1 LQRIDFSKLASS
13 YHKMENE
20 IIKSPSTGN
29 RERQK
34 SISWMLTL
42 SLVITIGLIS
52 TAMIAAMYL
61 YRVKTAKEEL
71 NQQADEL
78 LVYLI
83 GIVERPLWDMNEQD
97 IITIGKVISRNELI
111 NNVTIKD
118 SYGRMLYKFDREP
131 RPNLIKRFGRVNHA
145 ESFVGDVF
153 LALNRKTYDESSG
166 EMLLSSLLI
175 VSVTTLILIVA
186 TGFLV
191 RRFLKGPLSSL
202 NAIVDA
208 YAAGV
213 YEYEPTNIPYEEFQS
228 FGRVLKEMG
237 RKITE
242 HIQKV
247 KQAEEKYRNIF
258 ENAVEGIFQS
268 TIDGRY
274 LSASPSF
281 AHMTGYDSP
290 EELIGSITDI
300 RDQCYVNPKDRD
312 AFVRLLIENETVK
325 GFEVQQYRKDRSTL
339 WMSIS
344 GRLIRN
350 DQGLPQYIEGFSI
363 DITNRKNLETQL
375 RQVQKMEAIGTLA
388 GGIAHDFKN
397 ILGVIIGCTELS
409 MVKTPESNDA
419 RIYMGKVL
427 EAGKRATKLVNQI
440 LTFSRQSESEIKPI
454 YLGRMVKE
462 TLKFIRATLPATI
475 EIREEII
482 TESGPALAD
491 PTQVHQVL
499 MNLCTNAAHS
509 MQPRGGVLEVRLTE
523 VELPSGDIDRPA
535 DSKLQPYVELCI
547 IDTGH
552 GMTAETLERIFDPFF
567 TTKPVGEGTGLGLS
581 VVHGIVKK
589 HNGLISVK
597 SEPGKGSV
605 FRIYFPRIDTRLLSV
620 EDKQNVE
627 FSKGAERILLVD
639 DEQLLVDTLKEMLKD
654 LGYSVTA
661 TNRSLD
667 AHKMFRADP
676 KSFDLVMTDLTM
688 PDMTGIDLAREINRI
703 DPDMPIILCTGFSE
717 LIQPD
722 QARAAGIREI
732 LFKPVI
738 RSQLSVAVRKVLE

>member
-1 LQRIDFSKLASS
+1 
-13 YHKMENE
+13 MENE
-20 IIKSPSTGN
+20 IIKSPSIDN
-29 RERQK
+29 RERKK

-42 SLVITIGLIS
+42 SLVLTIGLIS
-52 TAMIAAMYL
+52 TAMITAMYL

-78 LVYLI
+78 LVYLV

-97 IITIGKVISRNELI
+97 IMTIGKVISRNELV
-111 NNVTIKD
+111 NNVAIKD
-118 SYGRMLYKFDREP
+118 AYGRMIYKFDREP
-131 RPNLIKRFGRVNHA
+131 QLNLIKRFGRVNHDG
-145 ESFVGDVF
+145 SFVGEIF
-153 LALNRKTYDESSG
+153 LALNRKTYDDSSG

-175 VSVTTLILIVA
+175 VSVTTIILIVA

-202 NAIVDA
+202 NAIVDT

-213 YEYEPTNIPYEEFQS
+213 YEYEPKNIPYEEFQS
-228 FGRVLKEMG
+228 FWRVIKEMG

-268 TIDGRY
+268 TIEGRY

-290 EELIGSITDI
+290 EELIASITDI
-300 RDQCYVNPKDRD
+300 RNHCYINPKDRD

-344 GRLIRN
+344 GRLISN
-350 DQGLPQYIEGFSI
+350 DQGVPQYIEGFSI

-409 MVKTPESNDA
+409 IVKTPESSEA
-419 RIYMGKVL
+419 RIYLSKVL

-454 YLGRMVKE
+454 YLGRIVKE
-462 TLKFIRATLPATI
+462 TLKFIRAILPATI
-475 EIREEII
+475 EIREVIN
-482 TESGPALAD
+482 TETGVALAD

-499 MNLCTNAAHS
+499 MNLCTNAAHA
-509 MQPRGGVLEVRLTE
+509 MQPHGGVLEVGLTE
-523 VELPSGDIDRPA
+523 VDVPSEDTGKPA
-535 DSKLQPYVELCI
+535 DSNLQPYIELCI

-597 SEPGKGSV
+597 SEPGKGSE
-605 FRIYFPRIDTRLLSV
+605 FRICFPRIDTRLSCV
-620 EDKQNVE
+620 EDMQTIE

-654 LGYSVTA
+654 LGYFVTA
-661 TNRSLD
+661 TNRSLN
-667 AHKMFRADP
+667 AHEMFRADP
-676 KSFDLVMTDLTM
+676 KAFDLVMTDLTM
-688 PDMTGIDLAREINRI
+688 PDMTGIDLAREINHI
-703 DPDMPIILCTGFSE
+703 DQHMPIILCTGFSE

-732 LFKPVI
+732 LFKPVV
-738 RSQLSVAVRKVLE
+738 RSQLSVAIRKALERE

>member
-1 LQRIDFSKLASS
+1 
-13 YHKMENE
+13 MENE
-20 IIKSPSTGN
+20 IFKSPSIDN

-42 SLVITIGLIS
+42 SLVLTIGLIS
-52 TAMIAAMYL
+52 TAMITAMYL

-78 LVYLI
+78 LVYLV

-97 IITIGKVISRNELI
+97 IMTIGKVISRNELV
-111 NNVTIKD
+111 NNVAIKD
-118 SYGRMLYKFDREP
+118 AYGRMIYKFDREP
-131 RPNLIKRFGRVNHA
+131 QLNLIKRFGRVNHDG
-145 ESFVGDVF
+145 SFVGEIF
-153 LALNRKTYDESSG
+153 LALNRKTYDDSSG

-175 VSVTTLILIVA
+175 VSVTTIILIVA

-202 NAIVDA
+202 NAIVDT

-213 YEYEPTNIPYEEFQS
+213 YEYEPKNIPYEEFQS
-228 FGRVLKEMG
+228 FWRVIKEMG

-268 TIDGRY
+268 TIEGRY

-290 EELIGSITDI
+290 EELIASITDI
-300 RDQCYVNPKDRD
+300 RNQCYINPKDRD

-344 GRLIRN
+344 GRLISN
-350 DQGLPQYIEGFSI
+350 DQGVPQYIEGFSI

-409 MVKTPESNDA
+409 IVKTPESSEA
-419 RIYMGKVL
+419 RIYLSKVL

-454 YLGRMVKE
+454 YLGRIVKE
-462 TLKFIRATLPATI
+462 TLKFIRAILPATI
-475 EIREEII
+475 EIREVIN
-482 TESGPALAD
+482 TETGVALAD

-499 MNLCTNAAHS
+499 MNLCTNAAHA
-509 MQPRGGVLEVRLTE
+509 MQPHGGVLEVGLTE
-523 VELPSGDIDRPA
+523 VDVPSEDTGKPA
-535 DSKLQPYVELCI
+535 DSNLQPYIELCI

-597 SEPGKGSV
+597 SEPGKGSE
-605 FRIYFPRIDTRLLSV
+605 FRICFPRIDTRLSRV
-620 EDKQNVE
+620 EDMQTIE

-654 LGYSVTA
+654 LGYFVTA
-661 TNRSLD
+661 TNRSLN
-667 AHKMFRADP
+667 AHEMFSADP
-676 KSFDLVMTDLTM
+676 KAFDLVMTDLTM
-688 PDMTGIDLAREINRI
+688 PDMTGIDLAREINHI
-703 DPDMPIILCTGFSE
+703 DQHMPIILCTGFSE

-732 LFKPVI
+732 LFKPVV
-738 RSQLSVAVRKVLE
+738 RSQLSVAIRKALEQE

>member
-1 LQRIDFSKLASS
+1 
-13 YHKMENE
+13 MENE
-20 IIKSPSTGN
+20 IIKSPSIGN

-52 TAMIAAMYL
+52 TAMIAVMYF

-78 LVYLI
+78 LVYLV

-97 IITIGKVISRNELI
+97 IMTIGKVISRNELV
-111 NNVTIKD
+111 NNVAIKD

-131 RPNLIKRFGRVNHA
+131 RPNLVKRLGRVNHD

-175 VSVTTLILIVA
+175 VSVTTMILIVT

-191 RRFLKGPLSSL
+191 RLFLRGPLSSL

-213 YEYEPTNIPYEEFQS
+213 YEYEPKNIPYEEFQS

-290 EELIGSITDI
+290 EELVGSITDI
-300 RDQCYVNPKDRD
+300 RNQCYINPKDRD
-312 AFVRLLIENETVK
+312 ALVRLLIENETVK
-325 GFEVQQYRKDRSTL
+325 GFEVQQYRKDCSTL

-350 DQGLPQYIEGFSI
+350 DHGLPQYIEGFSI

-409 MVKTPESNDA
+409 MVKTRESSEA
-419 RIYMGKVL
+419 RIFMGKVL

-454 YLGRMVKE
+454 YLGRIAKE

-475 EIREEII
+475 EIREEIN
-482 TESGPALAD
+482 TESGPTLAD

-509 MQPRGGVLEVRLTE
+509 LQPRGGVLEVRLTE
-523 VELPSGDIDRPA
+523 VDLPSEDTNKPA

-547 IDTGH
+547 KDTGH

-620 EDKQNVE
+620 EDKQTVE

-639 DEQLLVDTLKEMLKD
+639 DEQLLVDTLEEMLKD

-661 TNRSLD
+661 TNRSLN
-667 AHKMFRADP
+667 AHEMFRTDP
-676 KSFDLVMTDLTM
+676 KSFDVVMTDLTM
-688 PDMTGIDLAREINRI
+688 PYMTGIDLAREVNRI
-703 DPDMPIILCTGFSE
+703 DPDIPIILCTGFSE

-732 LFKPVI
+732 LFKPVV
-738 RSQLSVAVRKVLE
+738 RSQLSVAVRKVLD

>member
-1 LQRIDFSKLASS
+1 MRN
-13 YHKMENE
+13 KMENE
-20 IIKSPSTGN
+20 IIKSPSIGN

-34 SISWMLTL
+34 SVSRMLTL
-42 SLVITIGLIS
+42 SLVLTIGLIS

-71 NQQADEL
+71 SQQADEL
-78 LVYLI
+78 LIYLV

-97 IITIGKVISRNELI
+97 IMTIGKVISRNELV
-111 NNVTIKD
+111 NNVAIKD
-118 SYGRMLYKFDREP
+118 AYGRVIYKFDREP
-131 RPNLIKRFGRVNHA
+131 LLNLVKRFGRVNHD
-145 ESFVGDVF
+145 ESFVGEIF
-153 LALNRKTYDESSG
+153 LALNRKAYDESSR

-175 VSVTTLILIVA
+175 VSVTTMILIVA

-202 NAIVDA
+202 NAIVDT
-208 YAAGV
+208 YAAGI
-213 YEYEPTNIPYEEFQS
+213 YDYEPKNIPYEEFQS
-228 FGRVLKEMG
+228 FWWVIKEMG

-274 LSASPSF
+274 LSASPSY
-281 AHMTGYDSP
+281 AHMTGFDSP
-290 EELIGSITDI
+290 EELIASITDI
-300 RDQCYVNPKDRD
+300 RNQCYINPKDRD
-312 AFVRLLIENETVK
+312 AFVGLLYENETVK
-325 GFEVQQYRKDRSTL
+325 GFEVQQYRKDRSAL

-350 DQGLPQYIEGFSI
+350 DQGVPQYIEGFSI
-363 DITNRKNLETQL
+363 DITNRKNLEAQL

-409 MVKTPESNDA
+409 MVKTPESNEA
-419 RIYMGKVL
+419 RIYLSKVL

-440 LTFSRQSESEIKPI
+440 LTFSRQSDSEIKPI
-454 YLGRMVKE
+454 YLGRIVKE

-475 EIREEII
+475 EIREVIN
-482 TESGPALAD
+482 TETGVALAD

-499 MNLCTNAAHS
+499 MNLCTNAAHA
-509 MQPRGGVLEVRLTE
+509 MRPHGGLLEVGLTE
-523 VELPSGDIDRPA
+523 VDLPSEDGGKPA
-535 DSKLQPYVELCI
+535 DSKLQPYIELRI

-597 SEPGKGSV
+597 SESGKGSV
-605 FRIYFPRIDTRLLSV
+605 FRIYFPRIDMRLLSV
-620 EDKQNVE
+620 EDKQAVE
-627 FSKGAERILLVD
+627 RSKGGERILLVD
-639 DEQLLVDTLKEMLKD
+639 DEQLLVDTLKEMLID
-654 LGYSVTA
+654 LGYFVTA

-667 AHKMFRADP
+667 AHEMFRANP
-676 KSFDLVMTDLTM
+676 KAFDVVLTDLTM

-703 DPDMPIILCTGFSE
+703 DSDMPIILCTGFSE

-732 LFKPVI
+732 LFKPVV
-738 RSQLSVAVRKVLE
+738 RSQLSVAVRKALEQE